1 MEESN
6 IDVLTANRMY
16 KSRIFAMLFSDRNEL
31 LKLYNA
37 INGTSYDDPDLLQ
50 VNTLENAV
58 YMSMQNDVSFII
70 DMRLNLYEHQSTYSP
85 NLPVRYLLY
94 VADVY
99 SDYTKDMNLY
109 GTKAVKL
116 PTPRFVIFYN
126 GQAEQP
132 DRKELKLSELFSIP
146 DADPS
151 LELKAVM
158 LNINKGHNRKLMET
172 CRTLQ
177 DYAEYTFRVREYAAE
192 MPLDLAVEQA
202 ITECISEGILADF
215 LRKNRA
221 EAKKVSIY
229 EYDEER
235 HMRQT
240 REEGM
245 EEGYANGFSQG
256 IEQGITQTVINLLK
270 SGLLTDIQIRE
281 ITGLDQKQ
289 LDELKKKI
297 FSGEIE
303 DSKTIAA
310 IMAYA
315 VKYNR

>member
-146 DADPS
+146 DVDPS

-289 LDELKKKI
+289 LDELKKK
-297 FSGEIE
+297 
-303 DSKTIAA
+303 
-310 IMAYA
+310 
-315 VKYNR
+315 

>member
-1 MEESN
+1 MAEN
-6 IDVLTANRMY
+6 NMDVLTVNRTY

-50 VNTLENAV
+50 INTLENAV

-70 DMRLNLYEHQSTYSP
+70 KLGLNLYEHQSTYSP

-116 PTPRFVIFYN
+116 PTPKFVIFYN

-132 DRKELKLSELFSIP
+132 DRKELKLSELFTVP
-146 DADPS
+146 EEEPS

-172 CRTLQ
+172 CRTLH
-177 DYAEYTFRVREYAAE
+177 DYAEYTSRVREYAAK
-192 MPLDLAVEQA
+192 MPLDEAVERA

-256 IEQGITQTVINLLK
+256 ITQTAVNLLK
-270 SGLLTDIQIRE
+270 SGLLTDSQIRK
-281 ITGLDQKQ
+281 ITGIDQKK
-289 LDELKKKI
+289 LDELKKNTNK
-297 FSGEIE
+297 
-303 DSKTIAA
+303 
-310 IMAYA
+310 
-315 VKYNR
+315 

>member
-1 MEESN
+1 MAEKQT
-6 IDVLTANRMY
+6 DVLTANRMY
-16 KSRIFAMLFSDRNEL
+16 KSRIFAMLFSDKNEL

-50 VNTLENAV
+50 VNTLENAI

-70 DMRLNLYEHQSTYSP
+70 EMRLNLYEHQSTYSP

-116 PTPRFVIFYN
+116 PTPKFVIFYN

-177 DYAEYTFRVREYAAE
+177 DYAEYTYRVREYATE
-192 MPLDLAVEQA
+192 MPLDEAVERA

-240 REEGM
+240 REEGI
-245 EEGYANGFSQG
+245 EEGYDSGFST
-256 IEQGITQTVINLLK
+256 GITQTAINLLK
-270 SGLLTDIQIRE
+270 SGLLTDIQIKE
-281 ITGLDQKQ
+281 ITGITSQK
-289 LDELKKKI
+289 LDELKKRLNK
-297 FSGEIE
+297 
-303 DSKTIAA
+303 
-310 IMAYA
+310 
-315 VKYNR
+315 

>member
-1 MEESN
+1 MDESN

-289 LDELKKKI
+289 LDELKKK
-297 FSGEIE
+297 
-303 DSKTIAA
+303 
-310 IMAYA
+310 
-315 VKYNR
+315 

>member
-1 MEESN
+1 
-6 IDVLTANRMY
+6 
-16 KSRIFAMLFSDRNEL
+16 MLFSDRNEL

-240 REEGM
+240 HEEGM

-289 LDELKKKI
+289 LDELKKK
-297 FSGEIE
+297 
-303 DSKTIAA
+303 
-310 IMAYA
+310 
-315 VKYNR
+315 

>member
-1 MEESN
+1 MAEN
-6 IDVLTANRMY
+6 NTDVLPANRIY
-16 KSRIFAMLFSDRNEL
+16 KSWIFAMLFSDRNEL

-37 INGTSYDDPDLLQ
+37 INGTSYDDPQLLQ
-50 VNTLENAV
+50 INTLENAV

-109 GTKAVKL
+109 GSRAVQL
-116 PTPRFVIFYN
+116 PTPKFVIFYN
-126 GQAEQP
+126 GEAEQP
-132 DRKELKLSELFSIP
+132 DRKELKLSELFTIP
-146 DADPS
+146 ETDPS

-172 CRTLQ
+172 CKTLQ
-177 DYAEYTFRVREYAAE
+177 DYAEYTSRVRTYAAE
-192 MPLDLAVEQA
+192 MSLDEAVERA
-202 ITECISEGILADF
+202 ITECIREGILADF

-221 EAKKVSIY
+221 EAKKVSVY

-240 REEGM
+240 REEGVA
-245 EEGYANGFSQG
+245 EGYANGVTAG
-256 IEQGITQTVINLLK
+256 IAQGITQITGNLIK
-270 SGLLTDIQIRE
+270 SGILTDTQISE
-281 ITGLDQKQ
+281 ITGLSQEQ
-289 LDELKKKI
+289 LD
-297 FSGEIE
+297 G
-303 DSKTIAA
+303 
-310 IMAYA
+310 
-315 VKYNR
+315 

>member
-177 DYAEYTFRVREYAAE
+177 DYAEYTFRVRGYAAE

-289 LDELKKKI
+289 LDELKKK
-297 FSGEIE
+297 
-303 DSKTIAA
+303 
-310 IMAYA
+310 
-315 VKYNR
+315 

>member
-132 DRKELKLSELFSIP
+132 DRKEVKLSELFSIP

-221 EAKKVSIY
+221 EAKNVSIY

-281 ITGLDQKQ
+281 ITGLDQEQ
-289 LDELKKKI
+289 LDELKK
-297 FSGEIE
+297 
-303 DSKTIAA
+303 
-310 IMAYA
+310 
-315 VKYNR
+315 R

>member
-1 MEESN
+1 MAEKQT
-6 IDVLTANRMY
+6 DVLTTNRMY

-37 INGTSYDDPDLLQ
+37 INGTSYDDQDLLQ
-50 VNTLENAV
+50 VNTLENAI

-70 DMRLNLYEHQSTYSP
+70 EMRLNLYEHQSTYSP

-116 PTPRFVIFYN
+116 PTPKFVIFYN

-172 CRTLQ
+172 CRTLE

-192 MPLDLAVEQA
+192 MPLDTAVEQA

-235 HMRQT
+235 HMRQN

-245 EEGYANGFSQG
+245 EEGYSQG
-256 IEQGITQTVINLLK
+256 IIQIAVNMLK
-270 SGLLTDIQIRE
+270 LKEFTDSQIRE
-281 ITGLDQKQ
+281 VTGLEQEQ
-289 LDELKKKI
+289 LDEQKKNLNKNQI
-297 FSGEIE
+297 G
-303 DSKTIAA
+303 
-310 IMAYA
+310 
-315 VKYNR
+315 

>member
-6 IDVLTANRMY
+6 IDLLTANRMY

-132 DRKELKLSELFSIP
+132 DRKEVKLSELFSIP

-281 ITGLDQKQ
+281 ITGLDQEQ
-289 LDELKKKI
+289 LDELKK
-297 FSGEIE
+297 
-303 DSKTIAA
+303 
-310 IMAYA
+310 
-315 VKYNR
+315 R

>member
-245 EEGYANGFSQG
+245 EEGYASGLSQGILQG
-256 IEQGITQTVINLLK
+256 IEQGITQTAVNLLK

-289 LDELKKKI
+289 LDELKKK
-297 FSGEIE
+297 
-303 DSKTIAA
+303 
-310 IMAYA
+310 
-315 VKYNR
+315 

>member
-1 MEESN
+1 MGESN

-116 PTPRFVIFYN
+116 PTPRFVIFYS

-281 ITGLDQKQ
+281 ITGLDQEQ
-289 LDELKKKI
+289 LDELKK
-297 FSGEIE
+297 
-303 DSKTIAA
+303 
-310 IMAYA
+310 
-315 VKYNR
+315 R

>member
-116 PTPRFVIFYN
+116 PTPRFVISYN

-289 LDELKKKI
+289 LDELKKK
-297 FSGEIE
+297 
-303 DSKTIAA
+303 
-310 IMAYA
+310 
-315 VKYNR
+315 

>member
-281 ITGLDQKQ
+281 ITGLDQEQ
-289 LDELKKKI
+289 LDELKK
-297 FSGEIE
+297 
-303 DSKTIAA
+303 
-310 IMAYA
+310 
-315 VKYNR
+315 R

>member
-1 MEESN
+1 MEEN
-6 IDVLTANRMY
+6 RIDTLTANRTY
-16 KSRIFAMLFSDRNEL
+16 KSRIFAMLFNDRNEL

-37 INGTSYDDPDLLQ
+37 INGTSYDDPQLLQ
-50 VNTLENAV
+50 INTLENAV
-58 YMSMQNDVSFII
+58 YMAMQNDVSFII
-70 DMRLNLYEHQSTYSP
+70 EMRLHLYEHQSTYSP

-109 GTKAVKL
+109 GTRAVKL
-116 PTPRFVIFYN
+116 PTPKFVVFYN

-132 DRKELKLSELFSIP
+132 DRKELKLSELFAIP
-146 DADPS
+146 DSDPS
-151 LELKAVM
+151 LELNAVM

-172 CRTLQ
+172 CRTLH
-177 DYAEYTFRVREYAAE
+177 DYAEYTDRVREYAAE
-192 MPLDLAVEQA
+192 MNLDEAVERA
-202 ITECISEGILADF
+202 ITECISEGILEDF

-245 EEGYANGFSQG
+245 EEGYANGMKQG
-256 IEQGITQTVINLLK
+256 IKQEKEQMAVNLLK
-270 SGLLTDIQIRE
+270 TGILTEEQIRDV
-281 ITGLDQKQ
+281 TGIDQAELERLRKQ
-289 LDELKKKI
+289 IK
-297 FSGEIE
+297 
-303 DSKTIAA
+303 
-310 IMAYA
+310 
-315 VKYNR
+315 

>member
-245 EEGYANGFSQG
+245 EEGYASGLSQGILQG
-256 IEQGITQTVINLLK
+256 IEQGITQTAVNLLK

-289 LDELKKKI
+289 LDELKK
-297 FSGEIE
+297 
-303 DSKTIAA
+303 
-310 IMAYA
+310 
-315 VKYNR
+315 R

>member
-132 DRKELKLSELFSIP
+132 DRKEVKLSEIFSIP

-158 LNINKGHNRKLMET
+158 LNINKGHNRKRMET

-281 ITGLDQKQ
+281 ITGLDQEQ
-289 LDELKKKI
+289 LDELKK
-297 FSGEIE
+297 
-303 DSKTIAA
+303 
-310 IMAYA
+310 
-315 VKYNR
+315 R

>member
-6 IDVLTANRMY
+6 IDVLNANRMY

-70 DMRLNLYEHQSTYSP
+70 DMRLNLYEHQSTYSS

-289 LDELKKKI
+289 LDELKKK
-297 FSGEIE
+297 
-303 DSKTIAA
+303 
-310 IMAYA
+310 
-315 VKYNR
+315 

>member
-1 MEESN
+1 MNENKTE
-6 IDVLTANRMY
+6 VLTANRIY

-37 INGTSYDDPDLLQ
+37 INGTSYDDPELLQ
-50 VNTLENAV
+50 INTLENAV

-70 DMRLNLYEHQSTYSP
+70 EIRLHLYEHQSTYSP

-99 SDYTKDMNLY
+99 SDCTKDMNLY
-109 GTKAVKL
+109 GSRPVKL
-116 PTPRFVIFYN
+116 PTPKFVIFYN

-132 DRKELKLSELFSIP
+132 DRKELKLSELFTISESE
-146 DADPS
+146 PS
-151 LELKAVM
+151 LELTAVM

-172 CRTLQ
+172 CRTLH
-177 DYAEYTFRVREYAAE
+177 DYAEYTSRVREYAAE
-192 MPLDLAVEQA
+192 MSLDEAVERA

-240 REEGM
+240 REEGV
-245 EEGYANGFSQG
+245 EEGFASGL
-256 IEQGITQTVINLLK
+256 EQGMKQKEKQIAINLMNA
-270 SGLLTDIQIRE
+270 GILTEEQICAV
-281 ITGLDQKQ
+281 TGLD
-289 LDELKKKI
+289 LEELEELKK
-297 FSGEIE
+297 EE
-303 DSKTIAA
+303 
-310 IMAYA
+310 
-315 VKYNR
+315 

>member
-132 DRKELKLSELFSIP
+132 DRKELKLSELFSIL

-256 IEQGITQTVINLLK
+256 IIQTAVKMLNLK
-270 SGLLTDIQIRE
+270 EFTDIQIRE
-281 ITGLDQKQ
+281 VTGLDQKQ
-289 LDELKKKI
+289 LDELKKK
-297 FSGEIE
+297 
-303 DSKTIAA
+303 
-310 IMAYA
+310 
-315 VKYNR
+315 

>member
-116 PTPRFVIFYN
+116 LTPRFVIFYN

-289 LDELKKKI
+289 LDELKKK
-297 FSGEIE
+297 
-303 DSKTIAA
+303 
-310 IMAYA
+310 
-315 VKYNR
+315 